1 MAPAIVQRNRE
12 QAGDL
17 LLDMRSIVIV
27 AISLALLVVYI
38 GLSRPTFAVDLHP
51 TWEAAAR
58 VAHGNTDLY
67 GPITFTERDG
77 LHHASYIYPPI
88 LAILLVPFGL
98 LSFGVASGLF
108 IAVSIVAVVASLR
121 LLGVTDWRCFGVA
134 AIWPP
139 VIGGIALGN
148 ITAFLLLGVALGW
161 RFRARRDISSVSL
174 AFLAVVKLFL
184 WPLLVWEAR
193 ASLRR
198 LVITFGYAVVILL
211 GSWAAIGFA
220 GLRGYWGV
228 LEKIEPYWQSTGY
241 GFSPLLQDAGM
252 PTTAT
257 SILLSMLSLAS
268 TVSVAALIAKKR
280 LDDRQSLVL
289 LVAVALLFS
298 PVSWLHYAMLLIVPI
313 ALTTP
318 RFSWQWLL
326 PMALWATPAEQ
337 ANGSVWRLV
346 LFALVISA
354 TTVSALLGATPEHND
369 VLVADGAVPG
379 TGSPEGVPQFS
390 LLRP

>member
-1 MAPAIVQRNRE
+1 
-12 QAGDL
+12 
-17 LLDMRSIVIV
+17 
-27 AISLALLVVYI
+27 
-38 GLSRPTFAVDLHP
+38 
-51 TWEAAAR
+51 
-58 VAHGNTDLY
+58 
-67 GPITFTERDG
+67 
-77 LHHASYIYPPI
+77 
-88 LAILLVPFGL
+88 
-98 LSFGVASGLF
+98 
-108 IAVSIVAVVASLR
+108 
-121 LLGVTDWRCFGVA
+121 
-134 AIWPP
+134 
-139 VIGGIALGN
+139 
-148 ITAFLLLGVALGW
+148 
-161 RFRARRDISSVSL
+161 
-174 AFLAVVKLFL
+174 
-184 WPLLVWEAR
+184 
-193 ASLRR
+193 
-198 LVITFGYAVVILL
+198 
-211 GSWAAIGFA
+211 
-220 GLRGYWGV
+220 
-228 LEKIEPYWQSTGY
+228 
-241 GFSPLLQDAGM
+241 M